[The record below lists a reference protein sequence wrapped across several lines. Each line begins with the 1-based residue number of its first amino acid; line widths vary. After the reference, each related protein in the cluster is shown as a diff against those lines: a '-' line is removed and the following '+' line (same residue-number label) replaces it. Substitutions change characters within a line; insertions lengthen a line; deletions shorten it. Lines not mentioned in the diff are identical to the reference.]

1 MGKDGDIMPII
12 DEASMSVNDFNEPRM
27 YSNAEGLM
35 LLLSRLV
42 LLEPGT
48 FQYHPDMGVGLL
60 TNFRYR
66 LDTDDGLAAEL
77 RQRIRSQID
86 TYLPILTGIDIQVRI
101 VDHTFYVTAEIN
113 GNVFAILYDA
123 QANSVVT
130 RYSTIDE
137 L

>member
-1 MGKDGDIMPII
+1 M
-12 DEASMSVNDFNEPRM
+12 
-27 YSNAEGLM
+27 
-35 LLLSRLV
+35 
-42 LLEPGT
+42 
-48 FQYHPDMGVGLL
+48 L

-123 QANSVVT
+123 QANSVET